1 MGIDFR
7 QSLIMKKTA
16 IIFIS
21 VLLLASCAAK
31 KEVYMFTSFHEP
43 ATDGLR
49 MLYSYDAYHWT
60 DLNKVLLKPEVGDK
74 VMRDPSI
81 TQGKDGV
88 FHLVWT
94 SAWTG
99 GKGFGY
105 ADSKDLVHWS
115 QQKLINVMEDEPTV
129 VNVWAPEVFYDDD
142 NDNFIIVWASTIP
155 GRFPIGTETETNNHR
170 LYYTVTKDFQTFSK
184 EKLFYDPGF
193 SAIDAEIVKRAKN
206 DYVLVVKDNTRPNRN
221 IKVAFATNPLGP
233 YGKASDAFTE
243 NFTEGPTVA
252 KAGDK
257 YLIYYDAYREKIF
270 GAAST
275 TDFKT
280 FTNITKQVDVP
291 VGHKHGTIFKTTK
304 KVLNNL
310 KEQP

>member
-1 MGIDFR
+1 
-7 QSLIMKKTA
+7 MKKTVL
-16 IIFIS
+16 IFIS
-21 VLLLASCAAK
+21 AVLLASCSAK
-31 KEVYMFTSFHEP
+31 KDVYMFTSFHEP

-49 MLYSYDAYHWT
+49 MLYSFDAYHWT
-60 DLNKVLLKPEVGDK
+60 DLDKILIKPEVGDK

-81 TQGKDGV
+81 AQGKDGI

-115 QQKLINVMEDEPTV
+115 KQQLINVMDDEPTV

-142 NDNFIIVWASTIP
+142 NDQFIIVWASTIP

-170 LYYTVTKDFQTFSK
+170 LYYTITKDFKTFSK

-193 SAIDAEIVKRAKN
+193 SAIDAEIIKRGKN
-206 DYVLVVKDNTRPNRN
+206 DYVMVVKDNTRPNRN
-221 IKVAFATNPLGP
+221 IKVAFAATPLGP
-233 YGKASDAFTE
+233 YTKASEPFSE

-252 KAGDK
+252 KAGDN

-270 GAAST
+270 GAQQTA
-275 TDFKT
+275 DFKT

-291 VGHKHGTIFKTTK
+291 AGHKHGTIFKTTK
-304 KVLNNL
+304 KVLENL
-310 KEQP
+310 KQQP

>member
-1 MGIDFR
+1 
-7 QSLIMKKTA
+7 MKRFLY
-16 IIFIS
+16 IFIS
-21 VLLLASCAAK
+21 AALLASCSAK
-31 KEVYMFTSFHEP
+31 KDVYMFTSFHEP

-49 MLYSYDAYHWT
+49 MLYSFDAYHWT
-60 DLNKVLLKPEVGDK
+60 DLNKILIKPEVGDK

-81 TQGKDGV
+81 AQGKDGV

-105 ADSKDLVHWS
+105 ADSKDLLHWS
-115 QQKLINVMEDEPTV
+115 PQRLINVMEDEPTV
-129 VNVWAPEVFYDDD
+129 VNVWAPEIFYDDD
-142 NDNFIIVWASTIP
+142 NDQFIIVWASTIP
-155 GRFPIGTETETNNHR
+155 GRFPVGTETENNNHR
-170 LYYTVTKDFQTFSK
+170 LYYTVTRDFKTFAK

-193 SAIDAEIVKRAKN
+193 SAIDAEIIKRAKN
-206 DYVLVVKDNTRPNRN
+206 DYVMVVKDNTRPNRN
-221 IKVAFATNPLGP
+221 IKVAFANNPLGP
-233 YGKASDAFTE
+233 YTKASGAFTD

-252 KAGDK
+252 KAGDN

-270 GAAST
+270 GAQST

-291 VGHKHGTIFKTTK
+291 VAHKHGTIFKTTK
-304 KVLNNL
+304 KVLSRL
-310 KEQP
+310 KQ

>member
-1 MGIDFR
+1 
-7 QSLIMKKTA
+7 MKKAA

-21 VLLLASCAAK
+21 AILLASCSAK
-31 KEVYMFTSFHEP
+31 KDVYMFTSFHEP

-49 MLYSYDAYHWT
+49 MLYSFDAYHWT

-81 TQGKDGV
+81 AQGKDGV

-115 QQKLINVMEDEPTV
+115 QQKLINVMEDEPAV
-129 VNVWAPEVFYDDD
+129 VNVWAPEIFYDDD
-142 NDNFIIVWASTIP
+142 NDQFIIVWASTIP
-155 GRFPIGTETETNNHR
+155 GRFPVGTETENNNHR
-170 LYYTVTKDFQTFSK
+170 LYYTITRDFQNFSK

-193 SAIDAEIVKRAKN
+193 SAIDAEIIKRGKN
-206 DYVLVVKDNTRPNRN
+206 DYVMVVKDNTRPNRN
-221 IKVAFATNPLGP
+221 IKVAFASNPLGP
-233 YGKASDAFTE
+233 YSAASAPFTD

-252 KAGDK
+252 KAGDN

-270 GAAST
+270 GAQVT

-291 VGHKHGTIFKTTK
+291 QGHKHGTIFKTTK
-304 KVLNNL
+304 KVLDNL
-310 KEQP
+310 KQVP

>member
-1 MGIDFR
+1 
-7 QSLIMKKTA
+7 MKKAA
-16 IIFIS
+16 IIFIFAI
-21 VLLLASCAAK
+21 LLASCSAK
-31 KEVYMFTSFHEP
+31 KGVYMFTSFHEP

-49 MLYSYDAYHWT
+49 MLYSFDAYHWT
-60 DLNKVLLKPEVGDK
+60 DLNKILLKPEVGDK

-81 TQGKDGV
+81 AQGKDGV

-129 VNVWAPEVFYDDD
+129 VNVWAPEIFYDDD
-142 NDNFIIVWASTIP
+142 NDQFIIVWASTIP
-155 GRFPIGTETETNNHR
+155 GRFPVGTETENNNHR
-170 LYYTVTKDFQTFSK
+170 LYYTITRDFQTFSK

-193 SAIDAEIVKRAKN
+193 SAIDAEIIKRGKN
-206 DYVLVVKDNTRPNRN
+206 DYVMVVKDNTRPNRN
-221 IKVAFATNPLGP
+221 IKVAFATTPIGP
-233 YGKASDAFTE
+233 YTAASAPFTE

-252 KAGDK
+252 KAGNN

-270 GAAST
+270 GAQVT

-291 VGHKHGTIFKTTK
+291 QGHKHGTIFKTTK
-304 KVLNNL
+304 KVLDNL
-310 KEQP
+310 KQVP

>member
-1 MGIDFR
+1 
-7 QSLIMKKTA
+7 MKKYLY
-16 IIFIS
+16 IIAS
-21 VLLLASCAAK
+21 VLLLASCSARK
-31 KEVYMFTSFHEP
+31 DVYMFTSFHEP

-49 MLYSYDAYHWT
+49 LLYSFDAYHWM
-60 DLNKVLLKPEVGDK
+60 DLNHIFLKPEVGDK

-88 FHLVWT
+88 FRLVWT

-105 ADSKDLVHWS
+105 AESKDLIHWS
-115 QQKLINVMEDEPTV
+115 PERLINVMEDEPTV
-129 VNVWAPEVFYDDD
+129 VNVWAPEVFYDEDKD
-142 NDNFIIVWASTIP
+142 QFMIVWASTIP

-170 LYYTVTKDFQTFSK
+170 LYYTVTRDFKTFSK

-193 SAIDAEIVKRAKN
+193 SAIDADVIKRGKD
-206 DYVLVVKDNTRPNRN
+206 DYVMVVKDNTRPARN
-221 IKVAFATNPLGP
+221 IKVAFATSAIGP
-233 YGKASDAFTE
+233 YGPASEAFTE
-243 NFTEGPTVA
+243 SYTEGPTVA
-252 KAGDK
+252 QAGDK

-270 GAAST
+270 GAQST

-280 FTNITKQVDVP
+280 FTNITKQVSLP

-304 KVLNNL
+304 KVLAAL
-310 KEQP
+310 KLEAGIN

>member
-1 MGIDFR
+1 
-7 QSLIMKKTA
+7 
-16 IIFIS
+16 
-21 VLLLASCAAK
+21 
-31 KEVYMFTSFHEP
+31 MFTSFHEP

-60 DLNKVLLKPEVGDK
+60 DLNKILLKPEIGDK

-81 TQGKDGV
+81 AQGKDGV

-105 ADSKDLVHWS
+105 ADSKDLIHWS
-115 QQKLINVMEDEPTV
+115 QQRLINVMEDEPTV
-129 VNVWAPEVFYDDD
+129 VNVWAPEIFYDDD
-142 NDNFIIVWASTIP
+142 NDQFIIVWASTIP
-155 GRFPIGTETETNNHR
+155 GRFPVGTETENNNHR
-170 LYYTVTKDFQTFSK
+170 LYYTVTKDFKTFSK

-193 SAIDAEIVKRAKN
+193 SAIDAEIIKRAKN
-206 DYVLVVKDNTRPNRN
+206 DYVMVVKDNTRPNRN
-221 IKVAFATNPLGP
+221 IKVAFASEPLGP
-233 YGKASDAFTE
+233 YTPASAPFTD

-252 KAGDK
+252 KAGNN

-270 GAAST
+270 GAQST

-291 VGHKHGTIFKTTK
+291 AGHKHGTIFKTTK
-304 KVLNNL
+304 KVLDNL
-310 KEQP
+310 KQQP

>member
-1 MGIDFR
+1 
-7 QSLIMKKTA
+7 
-16 IIFIS
+16 
-21 VLLLASCAAK
+21 
-31 KEVYMFTSFHEP
+31 MFTSFHEP

-60 DLNKVLLKPEVGDK
+60 DLNKILLKPEIGDK

-81 TQGKDGV
+81 AQGKDGV

-105 ADSKDLVHWS
+105 ADSKDLIHWS
-115 QQKLINVMEDEPTV
+115 QQRLINVMEDEPTV
-129 VNVWAPEVFYDDD
+129 VNVWAPEIFYDDD
-142 NDNFIIVWASTIP
+142 NDQFIIVWASTIP
-155 GRFPIGTETETNNHR
+155 GRFPVGTETENNNHR
-170 LYYTVTKDFQTFSK
+170 LYYTVTKDFKTFSK

-193 SAIDAEIVKRAKN
+193 SAIDAEIIKRGTN
-206 DYVLVVKDNTRPNRN
+206 DYVMVVKDNTRPNRN
-221 IKVAFATNPLGP
+221 IKVAFASQPLGP
-233 YGKASDAFTE
+233 YTPASAPFTD

-252 KAGDK
+252 KAGNN

-270 GAAST
+270 GAQST

-280 FTNITKQVDVP
+280 FTNISKQVDVP
-291 VGHKHGTIFKTTK
+291 AGHKHGTIFKTTK
-304 KVLNNL
+304 KVLDNL
-310 KEQP
+310 KQVP